1 MNHRL
6 YILKILFW
14 FIGHYIIVI
23 RLIISQISL
32 NYCRNQISGNFM
44 HQLRIF
50 VLLTLLSFSILANAN
65 AKPDPISSDSD
76 YTNPDLVFRLL
87 LAEIASQRG
96 ELNLA
101 SELFL
106 DLAKQTDSALLA
118 ERATRLTTYT
128 RNGTIALEASK
139 IWNELNKDSIDAQ
152 QALSEILVANN
163 KLNEAKPILQK
174 LLLKEKTRASGF
186 LYLNSLLS
194 RVQDKKAVLTLVTD
208 LAQPYPKLAEAHFA
222 IAHAAWIIKDQKT
235 YEKELASINQ
245 IKPDWE
251 MPILFKGQILAQESA
266 ERALAFYSEFLNKYP
281 KSNEVRLEYA
291 KLLTNGRKFNEAKN
305 EFIKL
310 VNTANS
316 SSEITIAVGLLS
328 VELEDYDLAE
338 KYFLQSLK
346 RNPKDKDQIFIY
358 LAKIADKKNQN
369 ETAITW
375 LNKINNGP
383 HFIESKL
390 IAAEIIA
397 KKESID
403 KALIFLNGL
412 KANSPE
418 ENLSLIQSKTSL
430 LTRANR
436 HQEAFQL
443 MQNEASNFAHSPE
456 FKFDYALLAD
466 KLHKYDLMEK
476 LLREAIK
483 IKPDYAVAYNALG
496 YSYADRNINLED
508 AKKYIEVAL
517 SIAPNNH
524 YILDSMG
531 WLYYRLG
538 KLDSA
543 LSFIQK
549 AYDIQSDPEIAA
561 HLGEILWVQGKK
573 KEAEDIWQLSLQS
586 FPDNE
591 ILKETLKRLH

>member
-1 MNHRL
+1 MHLLRKL
-6 YILKILFW
+6 T
-14 FIGHYIIVI
+14 FIT
-23 RLIISQISL
+23 
-32 NYCRNQISGNFM
+32 F
-44 HQLRIF
+44 
-50 VLLTLLSFSILANAN
+50 LLFSILANA
-65 AKPDPISSDSD
+65 KPDPSSSADN

-118 ERATRLTTYT
+118 ERATRLTGFT

-139 IWNELNKDSIDAQ
+139 VWNELNKDSIEAQ
-152 QALSEILVANN
+152 QALSEILIANN
-163 KLNEAKPILQK
+163 KLSEAKPILQK
-174 LLLKEKTRASGF
+174 LLLKEKTRTSGF
-186 LYLNSLLS
+186 LYLNTLLS
-194 RVQDKKAVLTLVTD
+194 HASDKKAVLILVTD

-222 IAHAAWIIKDQKT
+222 VAHAAWIGKDQKV
-235 YEKELASINQ
+235 YEKELTAIYQ
-245 IKPDWE
+245 MKPDWE
-251 MPILFKGQILAQESA
+251 MPVLFKGQILAKESP
-266 ERALAFYSEFLNKYP
+266 EKALNFYNDFLNKYP
-281 KSNEVRLEYA
+281 KSNDVRLEYA

-310 VNTANS
+310 VSASNS
-316 SSEITIAVGLLS
+316 SAEITLAVGLLS
-328 VELEDYDLAE
+328 IELEDYDLAE

-346 RNPKDKDQIFIY
+346 KNPKDKDQIYIY
-358 LAKIADKKNQN
+358 LAKIADKKNQGDA
-369 ETAITW
+369 AISW
-375 LNKINNGP
+375 LNKVGDGN

-403 KALIFLNGL
+403 KALVFLNTI
-412 KANSPE
+412 KSDSQDE
-418 ENLSLIQSKTSL
+418 KLSIIQLKTSL
-430 LTRANR
+430 LTRSNR

-443 MQNEASNFAHSPE
+443 MQNEASNFAQSPE

-466 KLHKYDLMEK
+466 KLNKYDLMEK

-483 IKPDYAVAYNALG
+483 IRPDYAVAYNALG
-496 YSYADRNINLED
+496 YSFADRNINLED
-508 AKKYIEVAL
+508 AKKYIELAL
-517 SIAPNNH
+517 SISPNNH

-531 WLYYRLG
+531 WLYFRLG

-549 AYDIQSDPEIAA
+549 AYDVQSDPEIAA
-561 HLGEILWVQGKK
+561 HLGEILWAQGKK
-573 KEAEDIWQLSLQS
+573 KEANDLLELSLQS
-586 FPDNE
+586 SPDNE
-591 ILKETLKRLH
+591 VLKEAFKRLH

>member
-1 MNHRL
+1 MHLLRKL
-6 YILKILFW
+6 T
-14 FIGHYIIVI
+14 FIT
-23 RLIISQISL
+23 
-32 NYCRNQISGNFM
+32 F
-44 HQLRIF
+44 
-50 VLLTLLSFSILANAN
+50 LLFSILANA
-65 AKPDPISSDSD
+65 KPDTSSSVDN

-118 ERATRLTTYT
+118 ERATRLTGLT

-139 IWNELNKDSIDAQ
+139 VWNELNKDSNDAQ
-152 QALSEILVANN
+152 QALSEILIANN
-163 KLNEAKPILQK
+163 KLGEAKPILQK

-186 LYLNSLLS
+186 LYLNSMLS
-194 RVQDKKAVLTLVTD
+194 RVSDKKAVLILVAD

-222 IAHAAWIIKDQKT
+222 VVHAAWIAKDQKI
-235 YEKELASINQ
+235 YEKELTAINQ

-251 MPILFKGQILAQESA
+251 MPILFKGQILAQENP
-266 ERALAFYSEFLNKYP
+266 EEALNFYSNFLNKYP
-281 KSNEVRLEYA
+281 KSNDVRLEYA

-310 VNTANS
+310 VGAANS
-316 SSEITIAVGLLS
+316 SAEITIAVGLLS
-328 VELEDYDLAE
+328 IELEDYDLAE

-346 RNPKDKDQIFIY
+346 RNPKDKDQIYIY
-358 LAKIADKKNQN
+358 LAKIADKKNQGDA
-369 ETAITW
+369 AIVW
-375 LNKINNGP
+375 LKKVSSGN

-390 IAAEIIA
+390 IIAEVIA

-403 KALIFLNGL
+403 KALVFLNTINSNSLDEKLSILQL
-412 KANSPE
+412 K
-418 ENLSLIQSKTSL
+418 IFL
-430 LTRANR
+430 LTRSNR

-443 MQNEASNFAHSPE
+443 MQNEATNFAQSPE

-466 KLHKYDLMEK
+466 KLNKYDLMER

-496 YSYADRNINLED
+496 YSFADRNINLED

-517 SIAPNNH
+517 SISPSNH

-531 WLYYRLG
+531 WLYFRLG
-538 KLDSA
+538 KLDLA

-549 AYDIQSDPEIAA
+549 AYDVQPDPEIAA
-561 HLGEILWVQGKK
+561 HLGEILWAQGKK
-573 KEAEDIWQLSLQS
+573 KESNDVLELSLQS

-591 ILKETLKRLH
+591 VLKEAFRRLH

>member
-1 MNHRL
+1 
-6 YILKILFW
+6 
-14 FIGHYIIVI
+14 
-23 RLIISQISL
+23 
-32 NYCRNQISGNFM
+32 M
-44 HQLRIF
+44 HLLRI
-50 VLLTLLSFSILANAN
+50 LTLITFLLFSILANAKYDN
-65 AKPDPISSDSD
+65 SSSADN

-118 ERATRLTTYT
+118 ERATRLTGFTK
-128 RNGTIALEASK
+128 NGTIALEASK
-139 IWNELNKDSIDAQ
+139 VWNELNKDSTDAQ
-152 QALSEILVANN
+152 QALSEILIANN
-163 KLNEAKPILQK
+163 KLSEAKPILQK

-186 LYLNSLLS
+186 LYLNSMLS
-194 RVQDKKAVLTLVTD
+194 RVSDKKAVLTLVSD

-222 IAHAAWIIKDQKT
+222 VVHAAWIGKDQKV
-235 YEKELASINQ
+235 YEKELAAINQ

-251 MPILFKGQILAQESA
+251 MPILFKGQILALESPEKA
-266 ERALAFYSEFLNKYP
+266 INFYSGFLNRYP
-281 KSNEVRLEYA
+281 KSNDVRLEYA

-310 VNTANS
+310 VSAANS
-316 SSEITIAVGLLS
+316 SEEITLAVGLLS

-346 RNPKDKDQIFIY
+346 RNPKDKDQVFIY
-358 LAKIADKKNQN
+358 LAKIADKKDQGDA
-369 ETAITW
+369 AITW
-375 LNKINNGP
+375 LNKVGDGK

-403 KALIFLNGL
+403 KALVFLNAI
-412 KANSPE
+412 KSDSQDE
-418 ENLSLIQSKTSL
+418 KLSILQFKTSL
-430 LTRANR
+430 LTRSNR

-443 MQNEASNFAHSPE
+443 MQNEAPNFAQSPE

-466 KLHKYDLMEK
+466 KLNKYDLMEK

-483 IKPDYAVAYNALG
+483 IKPDFAVAYNALG
-496 YSYADRNINLED
+496 YSFADRNINLED

-517 SIAPNNH
+517 SISPNNH

-531 WLYYRLG
+531 WLYFRLG

-549 AYDIQSDPEIAA
+549 AYDIQPDPEIAA
-561 HLGEILWVQGKK
+561 HLGEILWAQGKK
-573 KEAEDIWQLSLQS
+573 KESNDVLELSLQS

-591 ILKETLKRLH
+591 VLKEAFKRIH

>member
-1 MNHRL
+1 
-6 YILKILFW
+6 
-14 FIGHYIIVI
+14 
-23 RLIISQISL
+23 
-32 NYCRNQISGNFM
+32 M

-50 VLLTLLSFSILANAN
+50 TFLTLLSFSILANAN

-235 YEKELASINQ
+235 YEKELASSNQ

-418 ENLSLIQSKTSL
+418 ENLSLIQSKTSF

>member
-1 MNHRL
+1 MR
-6 YILKILFW
+6 
-14 FIGHYIIVI
+14 
-23 RLIISQISL
+23 
-32 NYCRNQISGNFM
+32 
-44 HQLRIF
+44 QLRK
-50 VLLTLLSFSILANAN
+50 LTLITFLLFSILANA
-65 AKPDPISSDSD
+65 KPDPSSNSNN
-76 YTNPDLVFRLL
+76 YTNPDLIFRLL

-118 ERATRLTTYT
+118 ERATRLTGVT
-128 RNGTIALEASK
+128 RNSALALEASK
-139 IWNELNKDSIDAQ
+139 VWNELNKDSIDAQ
-152 QALSEILVANN
+152 QALIEILIANN
-163 KLNEAKPILQK
+163 KLSEAKPILQK

-186 LYLNSLLS
+186 LYLNTMLS
-194 RVQDKKAVLTLVTD
+194 HVSDKKAVLILVTD

-222 IAHAAWIIKDQKT
+222 VVHAAWIGKDQKI
-235 YEKELASINQ
+235 YQKELTAINQ

-251 MPILFKGQILAQESA
+251 MPALFKGQILAIESP
-266 ERALAFYSEFLNKYP
+266 EKALNFYSDFLNKYP
-281 KSNEVRLEYA
+281 KSNDVRLEYA

-310 VNTANS
+310 VSAANS
-316 SSEITIAVGLLS
+316 SAEIVLAVGLLS

-346 RNPKDKDQIFIY
+346 KNPKDKDQIFIY
-358 LAKIADKKNQN
+358 LAKIAEKKNQGDA
-369 ETAITW
+369 AITW
-375 LNKINNGP
+375 LNKVSNGD

-390 IAAEIIA
+390 IVAEIIA

-403 KALIFLNGL
+403 KALVFLDTIKSGAQDE
-412 KANSPE
+412 K
-418 ENLSLIQSKTSL
+418 LSIVQLKTSL
-430 LTRANR
+430 LTRSNR

-443 MQNEASNFAHSPE
+443 MQNEAPNFAQSPE
-456 FKFDYALLAD
+456 FKFDFALLAD
-466 KLHKYDLMEK
+466 KLNKYDLMEK

-483 IKPDYAVAYNALG
+483 IRPDYAVAYNALG
-496 YSYADRNINLED
+496 YSFADRNINLED
-508 AKKYIEVAL
+508 AKKYIELAL
-517 SIAPNNH
+517 SISPNNH

-531 WLYYRLG
+531 WLYFRLG

-549 AYDIQSDPEIAA
+549 AYDVQSDPEIVA
-561 HLGEILWVQGKK
+561 HLGEILWAQGKK
-573 KEAEDIWQLSLQS
+573 KEANDILELSLQS

-591 ILKETLKRLH
+591 VLKEAYKRLR

>member
-1 MNHRL
+1 
-6 YILKILFW
+6 
-14 FIGHYIIVI
+14 
-23 RLIISQISL
+23 
-32 NYCRNQISGNFM
+32 M
-44 HQLRIF
+44 HLLRK
-50 VLLTLLSFSILANAN
+50 LTLITFLLFSILANA
-65 AKPDPISSDSD
+65 KPDPSSSADN

-118 ERATRLTTYT
+118 ERATRLTGFT

-139 IWNELNKDSIDAQ
+139 VWNELNKDSVEAQ
-152 QALSEILVANN
+152 QALSEILIANN
-163 KLNEAKPILQK
+163 KLSEAKPILQK
-174 LLLKEKTRASGF
+174 LLLKEKTRTSGF
-186 LYLNSLLS
+186 LYLNTLLS
-194 RVQDKKAVLTLVTD
+194 HASDKKAVLILVTD

-222 IAHAAWIIKDQKT
+222 VAHAAWIGKDQKV
-235 YEKELASINQ
+235 YEKELTAIYQ
-245 IKPDWE
+245 MKPDWE
-251 MPILFKGQILAQESA
+251 MPVLFKGQILAKESP
-266 ERALAFYSEFLNKYP
+266 EKALNFYSDFLNKYP
-281 KSNEVRLEYA
+281 KSNDVRLEYA

-310 VNTANS
+310 VSASNS
-316 SSEITIAVGLLS
+316 SAEITLAVGLLS
-328 VELEDYDLAE
+328 IELEDYDLAE

-346 RNPKDKDQIFIY
+346 KNPKDKDQIFIY
-358 LAKIADKKNQN
+358 LAKIADKKNQGDA
-369 ETAITW
+369 AITW
-375 LNKINNGP
+375 LNKVGDGN

-403 KALIFLNGL
+403 KALVFLNTI
-412 KANSPE
+412 KSDSQDE
-418 ENLSLIQSKTSL
+418 KLSIIQLKTSL
-430 LTRANR
+430 LTRSNR

-443 MQNEASNFAHSPE
+443 MQNEASNFTQSPE

-466 KLHKYDLMEK
+466 KLNKYDLMEK

-483 IKPDYAVAYNALG
+483 IRPDYAVAYNALG
-496 YSYADRNINLED
+496 YSFADRNINLED
-508 AKKYIEVAL
+508 AKKYIELAF
-517 SIAPNNH
+517 SISPNNH

-531 WLYYRLG
+531 WLYFRLG

-549 AYDIQSDPEIAA
+549 AYDVQSDPEIAA
-561 HLGEILWVQGKK
+561 HLGEILWAQGKK
-573 KEAEDIWQLSLQS
+573 KEANDLLELSLQS
-586 FPDNE
+586 SPDNE
-591 ILKETLKRLH
+591 VLKEAFKRLH

>member
-1 MNHRL
+1 MHLLRKL
-6 YILKILFW
+6 T
-14 FIGHYIIVI
+14 FIT
-23 RLIISQISL
+23 
-32 NYCRNQISGNFM
+32 F
-44 HQLRIF
+44 
-50 VLLTLLSFSILANAN
+50 LLFSILANA
-65 AKPDPISSDSD
+65 KPDPSSSADN

-118 ERATRLTTYT
+118 ERATRLTGFT

-139 IWNELNKDSIDAQ
+139 VWNELNKDSIEAQ
-152 QALSEILVANN
+152 QALSEILIANN
-163 KLNEAKPILQK
+163 KLSEAKPILQK

-186 LYLNSLLS
+186 LYLNTLLS
-194 RVQDKKAVLTLVTD
+194 HASDKKAVLILVTD

-222 IAHAAWIIKDQKT
+222 VAHAAWVSKDQKV
-235 YEKELASINQ
+235 YEKELTAIYQ
-245 IKPDWE
+245 MKPDWE
-251 MPILFKGQILAQESA
+251 MPVLFKGQILAKESP
-266 ERALAFYSEFLNKYP
+266 EKALNFYNDFLNKYP
-281 KSNEVRLEYA
+281 KSNDVRLEYA

-310 VNTANS
+310 VSASNS
-316 SSEITIAVGLLS
+316 SAEITLAVGLLS
-328 VELEDYDLAE
+328 IELEDYDLAE

-346 RNPKDKDQIFIY
+346 KNPKDKDQIFIY
-358 LAKIADKKNQN
+358 LAKIADKKNQGDA
-369 ETAITW
+369 AITW
-375 LNKINNGP
+375 LNKVGDGN

-403 KALIFLNGL
+403 KALLFLNTI
-412 KANSPE
+412 KSDSQDE
-418 ENLSLIQSKTSL
+418 KLSIIQLKTSL
-430 LTRANR
+430 LTRSNR

-443 MQNEASNFAHSPE
+443 MQNEASNFPQSPE

-466 KLHKYDLMEK
+466 KLNKYDLMEK

-483 IKPDYAVAYNALG
+483 IRPDYAVAYNALG
-496 YSYADRNINLED
+496 YSFADRNINLED
-508 AKKYIEVAL
+508 AKKYIELAL
-517 SIAPNNH
+517 SISPNNH

-531 WLYYRLG
+531 WLYFRLG

-549 AYDIQSDPEIAA
+549 AYDFQSDPEIAA
-561 HLGEILWVQGKK
+561 HLGEILWAQGKK
-573 KEAEDIWQLSLQS
+573 KEANDLLELSLQS
-586 FPDNE
+586 SPDNE
-591 ILKETLKRLH
+591 VLKEAFKRLH

>member
-1 MNHRL
+1 MRL
-6 YILKILFW
+6 FRK
-14 FIGHYIIVI
+14 
-23 RLIISQISL
+23 
-32 NYCRNQISGNFM
+32 
-44 HQLRIF
+44 
-50 VLLTLLSFSILANAN
+50 LTLITFLLFSILANA
-65 AKPDPISSDSD
+65 KPDPSSNADN

-118 ERATRLTTYT
+118 ERATRLTGFT

-139 IWNELNKDSIDAQ
+139 VWNELNKDSIDAQ
-152 QALSEILVANN
+152 QALSEILIANN

-186 LYLNSLLS
+186 LYLNSMLS
-194 RVQDKKAVLTLVTD
+194 HVSDKKAVLILVTD

-222 IAHAAWIIKDQKT
+222 IVHAAWVGKDQKV
-235 YEKELASINQ
+235 YEKELATINQ

-251 MPILFKGQILAQESA
+251 MPALFKGQILAKESP
-266 ERALAFYSEFLNKYP
+266 EKALNFYSDFLSKYP
-281 KSNEVRLEYA
+281 KSNDVRLEFA

-310 VNTANS
+310 VSASNS
-316 SSEITIAVGLLS
+316 SAEITLAVALLS

-346 RNPKDKDQIFIY
+346 KNPKDKDQIFIY
-358 LAKIADKKNQN
+358 LAKIADKKNQGDV
-369 ETAITW
+369 AITW
-375 LNKINNGP
+375 LNKVGNGN

-403 KALIFLNGL
+403 KALVFLSTL
-412 KANSPE
+412 KSDSQDE
-418 ENLSLIQSKTSL
+418 KLSIVQLKTSL
-430 LTRANR
+430 LTRSNR

-443 MQNEASNFAHSPE
+443 LQNEAPNFAQSPE

-466 KLHKYDLMEK
+466 KLNKYDLMEK

-483 IKPDYAVAYNALG
+483 IRPDYAVAYNALG
-496 YSYADRNINLED
+496 YSFADRNINLED
-508 AKKYIEVAL
+508 AKKYIELAL
-517 SIAPNNH
+517 SISPNNH

-531 WLYYRLG
+531 WLYFRLG
-538 KLDSA
+538 KLESA

-549 AYDIQSDPEIAA
+549 AYDVQPDPEIAA
-561 HLGEILWVQGKK
+561 HLGEILWAQGKK
-573 KEAEDIWQLSLQS
+573 KEANDVLELSLQS

-591 ILKETLKRLH
+591 VLKEAFKRLH

>member
-1 MNHRL
+1 M
-6 YILKILFW
+6 
-14 FIGHYIIVI
+14 IVI
-23 RLIISQISL
+23 GLIISQISL

-50 VLLTLLSFSILANAN
+50 ALLTLLSFSILANAN
-65 AKPDPISSDSD
+65 AKPDPSSSVSN
-76 YTNPDLVFRLL
+76 YTKPDLVFRLL

-194 RVQDKKAVLTLVTD
+194 RVPDKKAVLTLVTE

-222 IAHAAWIIKDQKT
+222 VAHAAWLIKDQKT

-251 MPILFKGQILAQESA
+251 MPILFKGQILTQENP

-316 SSEITIAVGLLS
+316 SAEITIAVGLLS

-369 ETAITW
+369 EAAITW

-390 IAAEIIA
+390 ITAEIIA
-397 KKESID
+397 KKESVD

-418 ENLSLIQSKTSL
+418 ENLSLIQSKTSF

-436 HQEAFQL
+436 HQDAFQL
-443 MQNEASNFAHSPE
+443 MQNEASNFPHSPE

-466 KLHKYDLMEK
+466 KLNKYDLMEK

-549 AYDIQSDPEIAA
+549 AYDIQPDPEIAA
-561 HLGEILWVQGKK
+561 HLGEILWAQGKK
-573 KEAEDIWQLSLQS
+573 KEADDIWQLSLQS

>member
-1 MNHRL
+1 MHLLRKL
-6 YILKILFW
+6 T
-14 FIGHYIIVI
+14 FIT
-23 RLIISQISL
+23 
-32 NYCRNQISGNFM
+32 F
-44 HQLRIF
+44 
-50 VLLTLLSFSILANAN
+50 LLFSILANA
-65 AKPDPISSDSD
+65 KPDTSSSVDN

-118 ERATRLTTYT
+118 ERATRLTGLT

-139 IWNELNKDSIDAQ
+139 VWNELNKDSNDAQ
-152 QALSEILVANN
+152 QALSEILIANN
-163 KLNEAKPILQK
+163 KLGEAKPILQK

-186 LYLNSLLS
+186 LYLNSMLS
-194 RVQDKKAVLTLVTD
+194 HVSDKKAVLILVTD

-222 IAHAAWIIKDQKT
+222 IAHAAWVGKDQKV
-235 YEKELASINQ
+235 YEKELATINQ

-251 MPILFKGQILAQESA
+251 MPALFKGQILAKESP
-266 ERALAFYSEFLNKYP
+266 EKALNFYSDFLSKYP
-281 KSNEVRLEYA
+281 KSNDVRLEFA

-310 VNTANS
+310 VSASNS
-316 SSEITIAVGLLS
+316 SAEITLAVALLS

-338 KYFLQSLK
+338 KYFLQTLK
-346 RNPKDKDQIFIY
+346 KNPKDKDQIFIY
-358 LAKIADKKNQN
+358 LAKIADKKNQGDV
-369 ETAITW
+369 AITW
-375 LNKINNGP
+375 LNKVGNGN

-403 KALIFLNGL
+403 KALVFLSAL
-412 KANSPE
+412 KSDSQDAK
-418 ENLSLIQSKTSL
+418 LSIVQLKTSL
-430 LTRANR
+430 LTRSNR

-443 MQNEASNFAHSPE
+443 LQNEAPNFAQSPE

-466 KLHKYDLMEK
+466 KLNKYDLMEK

-483 IKPDYAVAYNALG
+483 IRPDYAVAYNALG
-496 YSYADRNINLED
+496 YSFADRNINLED
-508 AKKYIEVAL
+508 AKKYIELAL
-517 SIAPNNH
+517 SISPNNH

-531 WLYYRLG
+531 WLYFRLG
-538 KLDSA
+538 KLESA

-549 AYDIQSDPEIAA
+549 AYDVQPDPEIAA
-561 HLGEILWVQGKK
+561 HLGEILWAQGKK
-573 KEAEDIWQLSLQS
+573 KEANDVLELSLQS

-591 ILKETLKRLH
+591 VLKEAFKRLH

>member
-1 MNHRL
+1 MRL
-6 YILKILFW
+6 FRK
-14 FIGHYIIVI
+14 
-23 RLIISQISL
+23 
-32 NYCRNQISGNFM
+32 
-44 HQLRIF
+44 
-50 VLLTLLSFSILANAN
+50 LTLITFLLFSILANA
-65 AKPDPISSDSD
+65 KPDPSSNADN

-118 ERATRLTTYT
+118 ERATRLTGFTS
-128 RNGTIALEASK
+128 NGTIALEASK
-139 IWNELNKDSIDAQ
+139 VWNELNKDSIDAQ
-152 QALSEILVANN
+152 QALSEILIANN

-186 LYLNSLLS
+186 LYLNSMLS
-194 RVQDKKAVLTLVTD
+194 HVSDKKAVLILVTD

-222 IAHAAWIIKDQKT
+222 IAHAAWVGKDQKV
-235 YEKELASINQ
+235 YEKELATINQ

-251 MPILFKGQILAQESA
+251 MPALFKGQILAKESP
-266 ERALAFYSEFLNKYP
+266 EKALNFYSDFLSKYP
-281 KSNEVRLEYA
+281 KSNDVRLEFA

-310 VNTANS
+310 VSASNS
-316 SSEITIAVGLLS
+316 SAEITLAVALLS

-346 RNPKDKDQIFIY
+346 KNPKDKDQIFIY
-358 LAKIADKKNQN
+358 LAKISDKKNQGDA
-369 ETAITW
+369 AITW
-375 LNKINNGP
+375 LNKVGDGN

-403 KALIFLNGL
+403 KALVFLSTL
-412 KANSPE
+412 KSDSQDE
-418 ENLSLIQSKTSL
+418 KLSIVQLKTSL
-430 LTRANR
+430 LTRSNR

-443 MQNEASNFAHSPE
+443 LQNEAPNFAQSPE

-466 KLHKYDLMEK
+466 KLSKYDLMEK

-483 IKPDYAVAYNALG
+483 IRPDYAVAYNALG
-496 YSYADRNINLED
+496 YSFADRNINLED
-508 AKKYIEVAL
+508 AKKYIELAL
-517 SIAPNNH
+517 SISPNNH

-531 WLYYRLG
+531 WLYFRLG
-538 KLDSA
+538 KLESA

-549 AYDIQSDPEIAA
+549 AYDVQPDPEIAA
-561 HLGEILWVQGKK
+561 HLGEILWAQGKK
-573 KEAEDIWQLSLQS
+573 
-586 FPDNE
+586 
-591 ILKETLKRLH
+591 

>member
-1 MNHRL
+1 MRL
-6 YILKILFW
+6 FRK
-14 FIGHYIIVI
+14 
-23 RLIISQISL
+23 
-32 NYCRNQISGNFM
+32 
-44 HQLRIF
+44 
-50 VLLTLLSFSILANAN
+50 LTLITFLLFSILANA
-65 AKPDPISSDSD
+65 KPDPSSNADN

-118 ERATRLTTYT
+118 ERATRLTGLT

-139 IWNELNKDSIDAQ
+139 VWNELNKDSNDAQ
-152 QALSEILVANN
+152 QALSEILIANN
-163 KLNEAKPILQK
+163 KLGEAKPILQK

-186 LYLNSLLS
+186 LYLNSMLS
-194 RVQDKKAVLTLVTD
+194 RVSDKKAVLILVAD
-208 LAQPYPKLAEAHFA
+208 LAQPYPKLVEAHFA
-222 IAHAAWIIKDQKT
+222 VVHAAWIAKDQKI
-235 YEKELASINQ
+235 YEKELTAINQ

-251 MPILFKGQILAQESA
+251 MPILFKGQILTQENP
-266 ERALAFYSEFLNKYP
+266 EEALNFYSNFLNKYP
-281 KSNEVRLEYA
+281 KSNDVRLEYA

-310 VNTANS
+310 VGAANS
-316 SSEITIAVGLLS
+316 SAEITIAVGLLS
-328 VELEDYDLAE
+328 IELEDYDLAE

-346 RNPKDKDQIFIY
+346 RNPKDKDQIYIY
-358 LAKIADKKNQN
+358 LAKIADKKNQGDA
-369 ETAITW
+369 AIVW
-375 LNKINNGP
+375 LNKVSSGN

-390 IAAEIIA
+390 IIAEVIA

-403 KALIFLNGL
+403 KALVFLNTINSNSLDEKLSILQL
-412 KANSPE
+412 K
-418 ENLSLIQSKTSL
+418 ISL
-430 LTRANR
+430 LTRSNR

-443 MQNEASNFAHSPE
+443 MQNEATNFAQSPE

-466 KLHKYDLMEK
+466 KLNKYDLMER

-496 YSYADRNINLED
+496 YSFADRNINLED

-517 SIAPNNH
+517 SISPSNH

-531 WLYYRLG
+531 WLYFRLG
-538 KLDSA
+538 KLDLA

-549 AYDIQSDPEIAA
+549 AYDVQPDPEIAA
-561 HLGEILWVQGKK
+561 HLGEILWAQGKK
-573 KEAEDIWQLSLQS
+573 KESNDVLELSLQS

-591 ILKETLKRLH
+591 VLKEAFRRLH

>member
-1 MNHRL
+1 
-6 YILKILFW
+6 
-14 FIGHYIIVI
+14 
-23 RLIISQISL
+23 
-32 NYCRNQISGNFM
+32 M

-50 VLLTLLSFSILANAN
+50 TFLTLLSFSILANAN

-412 KANSPE
+412 KTNSPE
-418 ENLSLIQSKTSL
+418 ENLSLIQSKTSF

>member
-1 MNHRL
+1 MRL
-6 YILKILFW
+6 FRK
-14 FIGHYIIVI
+14 
-23 RLIISQISL
+23 
-32 NYCRNQISGNFM
+32 
-44 HQLRIF
+44 
-50 VLLTLLSFSILANAN
+50 LTLITFLLFSILANA
-65 AKPDPISSDSD
+65 KPDPSSNADN

-118 ERATRLTTYT
+118 ERATRLTGFT

-139 IWNELNKDSIDAQ
+139 VWNELNKDSIDAQ
-152 QALSEILVANN
+152 QALSEILIANN
-163 KLNEAKPILQK
+163 NLNEAKPILQK

-186 LYLNSLLS
+186 LYLNSMLS
-194 RVQDKKAVLTLVTD
+194 HVSDKKAVLILVTD

-222 IAHAAWIIKDQKT
+222 IAHAAWVGKDQKV
-235 YEKELASINQ
+235 YEKELATINQ

-251 MPILFKGQILAQESA
+251 MPALFKGQILAKESP
-266 ERALAFYSEFLNKYP
+266 EKALNFYSDFLSKYP
-281 KSNEVRLEYA
+281 KSNDVRLEFA

-310 VNTANS
+310 VNASNS
-316 SSEITIAVGLLS
+316 SAEITLAVALLS

-346 RNPKDKDQIFIY
+346 KNPKDKDQIFIY
-358 LAKIADKKNQN
+358 LAKISDKKNQGDA
-369 ETAITW
+369 AITW
-375 LNKINNGP
+375 LNKVGDGN

-403 KALIFLNGL
+403 KALVFLSTL
-412 KANSPE
+412 KSDSQDE
-418 ENLSLIQSKTSL
+418 KLSIVQLKTSL
-430 LTRANR
+430 LTRSNR

-443 MQNEASNFAHSPE
+443 LQNEAPNFAQSPE

-466 KLHKYDLMEK
+466 KLSKYDLMEK

-483 IKPDYAVAYNALG
+483 IRPDYAVAYNALG
-496 YSYADRNINLED
+496 YSFADRNINLED
-508 AKKYIEVAL
+508 AKKYIELAL
-517 SIAPNNH
+517 SISPNNH

-531 WLYYRLG
+531 WLYFRLG
-538 KLDSA
+538 KLESA

-549 AYDIQSDPEIAA
+549 AYDVQPDPEIAA
-561 HLGEILWVQGKK
+561 HLGEILWAHGKK
-573 KEAEDIWQLSLQS
+573 KEANDVLELSLQS

-591 ILKETLKRLH
+591 VLKEAFKRLH

>member
-1 MNHRL
+1 
-6 YILKILFW
+6 
-14 FIGHYIIVI
+14 
-23 RLIISQISL
+23 
-32 NYCRNQISGNFM
+32 M

-50 VLLTLLSFSILANAN
+50 TFLTLLSFSILANAN

-118 ERATRLTTYT
+118 ERATRLTTFT

-338 KYFLQSLK
+338 KYFLLSLK

>member
-1 MNHRL
+1 
-6 YILKILFW
+6 
-14 FIGHYIIVI
+14 
-23 RLIISQISL
+23 
-32 NYCRNQISGNFM
+32 M

-50 VLLTLLSFSILANAN
+50 TFLTLLSFSILANAN

-390 IAAEIIA
+390 ITAEIIA

-418 ENLSLIQSKTSL
+418 ENLSLIQSKTSF

-561 HLGEILWVQGKK
+561 HLGEILWAQGKK

>member
-1 MNHRL
+1 MHLLRKL
-6 YILKILFW
+6 T
-14 FIGHYIIVI
+14 FIT
-23 RLIISQISL
+23 
-32 NYCRNQISGNFM
+32 F
-44 HQLRIF
+44 
-50 VLLTLLSFSILANAN
+50 LLFSILANA
-65 AKPDPISSDSD
+65 KPDTSSSVDN

-118 ERATRLTTYT
+118 ERATRLTGLT

-139 IWNELNKDSIDAQ
+139 VWNELNKDSNDAQ
-152 QALSEILVANN
+152 QALSEILIANN
-163 KLNEAKPILQK
+163 KLGEAKPILQK

-186 LYLNSLLS
+186 LYLNSMLS
-194 RVQDKKAVLTLVTD
+194 RVSDKKAVLILVAD

-222 IAHAAWIIKDQKT
+222 VVHAAWIAKDQKI
-235 YEKELASINQ
+235 YEKELTAINQ

-251 MPILFKGQILAQESA
+251 MPILFKGQILTQENP
-266 ERALAFYSEFLNKYP
+266 EEALNFYSNFLNKYP
-281 KSNEVRLEYA
+281 KSNDVRLEYA

-310 VNTANS
+310 VGAANS
-316 SSEITIAVGLLS
+316 SAEITIAVGLLS
-328 VELEDYDLAE
+328 IELEDYDLAE

-346 RNPKDKDQIFIY
+346 RNPKDKDQIYIY
-358 LAKIADKKNQN
+358 LAKIADKKNQGDA
-369 ETAITW
+369 AIVW
-375 LNKINNGP
+375 LNKVSSGN

-390 IAAEIIA
+390 IIAEVIA

-403 KALIFLNGL
+403 KALVFLNTINSNSLDEKLSILQL
-412 KANSPE
+412 K
-418 ENLSLIQSKTSL
+418 ISL
-430 LTRANR
+430 LTRSNR

-443 MQNEASNFAHSPE
+443 MQNEATNFAQSPE

-466 KLHKYDLMEK
+466 KLNKYDLMER

-496 YSYADRNINLED
+496 YSFADRNINLED

-517 SIAPNNH
+517 SISPSNH

-531 WLYYRLG
+531 WLYFRLG
-538 KLDSA
+538 KLDLA

-549 AYDIQSDPEIAA
+549 AYDVQPDPEIAA
-561 HLGEILWVQGKK
+561 HLGEILWAQGKK
-573 KEAEDIWQLSLQS
+573 KEANDVLELSLQS

-591 ILKETLKRLH
+591 VLKEAFKRLH

>member
-1 MNHRL
+1 MRL
-6 YILKILFW
+6 FRK
-14 FIGHYIIVI
+14 
-23 RLIISQISL
+23 
-32 NYCRNQISGNFM
+32 
-44 HQLRIF
+44 
-50 VLLTLLSFSILANAN
+50 LTLITFLLFSILANA
-65 AKPDPISSDSD
+65 KPDPSSNADN

-118 ERATRLTTYT
+118 ERATRLTGFT

-139 IWNELNKDSIDAQ
+139 VWNELNKDSIDAQ
-152 QALSEILVANN
+152 QALSEILIANN

-186 LYLNSLLS
+186 LYLNSMLS
-194 RVQDKKAVLTLVTD
+194 HVSDKKAVLILVTD

-222 IAHAAWIIKDQKT
+222 IAHAAWVGKDQKV
-235 YEKELASINQ
+235 YEKELATINQ

-251 MPILFKGQILAQESA
+251 MPALFKGQILAKESP
-266 ERALAFYSEFLNKYP
+266 EKALNFYSDFLSKYP
-281 KSNEVRLEYA
+281 KSNDVRLEFA

-310 VNTANS
+310 VSASNS
-316 SSEITIAVGLLS
+316 SAEITLAVALLS

-346 RNPKDKDQIFIY
+346 KNPKDKDQIFIY
-358 LAKIADKKNQN
+358 LAKISDKKNQGDA
-369 ETAITW
+369 AITW
-375 LNKINNGP
+375 LNKVGDGN

-403 KALIFLNGL
+403 KALVFLSTL
-412 KANSPE
+412 KSDSQDE
-418 ENLSLIQSKTSL
+418 KLSIVQLKTSL
-430 LTRANR
+430 LTRSNR

-443 MQNEASNFAHSPE
+443 LQNEAPNFAQSPE

-466 KLHKYDLMEK
+466 KLSKYDLMEK

-483 IKPDYAVAYNALG
+483 IRPDYAVAYNALG
-496 YSYADRNINLED
+496 YSFADRNINLED
-508 AKKYIEVAL
+508 AKKYIELAL
-517 SIAPNNH
+517 SISPNNH

-531 WLYYRLG
+531 WLYFRLG
-538 KLDSA
+538 KLESA

-549 AYDIQSDPEIAA
+549 AYDVQPDPEIAA
-561 HLGEILWVQGKK
+561 HLGEILWAQGKK
-573 KEAEDIWQLSLQS
+573 KEAKEVLELSLQS

-591 ILKETLKRLH
+591 VLKEAFKRLH

>member
-1 MNHRL
+1 MHLLRKL
-6 YILKILFW
+6 T
-14 FIGHYIIVI
+14 FIT
-23 RLIISQISL
+23 
-32 NYCRNQISGNFM
+32 F
-44 HQLRIF
+44 
-50 VLLTLLSFSILANAN
+50 LLFSILANA
-65 AKPDPISSDSD
+65 KPDPSSSADN

-118 ERATRLTTYT
+118 ERATRLTGFT

-139 IWNELNKDSIDAQ
+139 VWNELNKDSIEAQ
-152 QALSEILVANN
+152 QALSEILIANN
-163 KLNEAKPILQK
+163 KLSEAKPILQK
-174 LLLKEKTRASGF
+174 LLLKEKTRTSGF
-186 LYLNSLLS
+186 LYLNTLLS
-194 RVQDKKAVLTLVTD
+194 HASDKKAVLILVTD

-222 IAHAAWIIKDQKT
+222 VAHAAWISKDQKV
-235 YEKELASINQ
+235 YEKELTAIYQ
-245 IKPDWE
+245 MKPDWE
-251 MPILFKGQILAQESA
+251 MPVLFKGQILAKESP
-266 ERALAFYSEFLNKYP
+266 EKALNFYNDFLNKYP
-281 KSNEVRLEYA
+281 KSNDVRLEYA

-310 VNTANS
+310 VSASNS
-316 SSEITIAVGLLS
+316 SAEITLAVGLLS
-328 VELEDYDLAE
+328 IELEDYDLAE

-346 RNPKDKDQIFIY
+346 KNPKDKDQIFIY
-358 LAKIADKKNQN
+358 LAKIADKKNQGDA
-369 ETAITW
+369 AITW
-375 LNKINNGP
+375 LNKVGDGN

-403 KALIFLNGL
+403 KALLFLNTI
-412 KANSPE
+412 KSDSQDE
-418 ENLSLIQSKTSL
+418 KLSIIQLKTSL
-430 LTRANR
+430 LTRSNR

-443 MQNEASNFAHSPE
+443 MQNEASNFPQSPE

-466 KLHKYDLMEK
+466 KLNKYDLMEK

-483 IKPDYAVAYNALG
+483 IRPDYAVAYNALG
-496 YSYADRNINLED
+496 YSFADRNINLED
-508 AKKYIEVAL
+508 AKKYIELAL
-517 SIAPNNH
+517 SISPNNH

-531 WLYYRLG
+531 WLYFRLG

-549 AYDIQSDPEIAA
+549 AYDVQSDPEIAA
-561 HLGEILWVQGKK
+561 HLGEILWAQGKK
-573 KEAEDIWQLSLQS
+573 KEANDLLELSLQS
-586 FPDNE
+586 SPDNE
-591 ILKETLKRLH
+591 VLKEAFKRLH

>member
-1 MNHRL
+1 MAITSL
-6 YILKILFW
+6 
-14 FIGHYIIVI
+14 VI

-50 VLLTLLSFSILANAN
+50 TFLTLLSFSILANAN

>member
-14 FIGHYIIVI
+14 FINRRIIVI
-23 RLIISQISL
+23 GLILSQISL

-44 HQLRIF
+44 HLLRIF
-50 VLLTLLSFSILANAN
+50 SLFTLLSFGALAI
-65 AKPDPISSDSD
+65 AKPDPSSSIDN
-76 YTNPDLVFRLL
+76 YTNPDLVFKLL

-106 DLAKQTDSALLA
+106 DLAKQTDNALLA
-118 ERATRLTTYT
+118 ERATRLTSYT
-128 RNGTIALEASK
+128 RNGAIALEASK

-152 QALSEILVANN
+152 QVLSEILLANN

-174 LLLKEKTRASGF
+174 LLLKEKTRAGGF
-186 LYLNSLLS
+186 LYLNSLFS
-194 RVQDKKAVLTLVTD
+194 RVPDKKAVLALVAD
-208 LAQPYPKLAEAHFA
+208 LAKPYPKLAEAHFA
-222 IAHAAWIIKDQKT
+222 VAHAAWLNKDQKT
-235 YEKELASINQ
+235 YEKELASISQ

-251 MPILFKGQILAQESA
+251 MPILFKGQILAQENP
-266 ERALAFYSEFLNKYP
+266 ERALAFFSEFLNKYP
-281 KSNEVRLEYA
+281 KSSEVRLEYA
-291 KLLTNGRKFNEAKN
+291 KLLTNGRKFNEAKT

-316 SSEITIAVGLLS
+316 SAEITVAVGLLS
-328 VELEDYDLAE
+328 IELEDYDLAE

-346 RNPKDKDQIFIY
+346 RNPKDKDQIFVY
-358 LAKIADKKNQN
+358 LAKIADKKNQS
-369 ETAITW
+369 EAAITW
-375 LNKINNGP
+375 LNKINSGP
-383 HFIESKL
+383 RFIESKL
-390 IAAEIIA
+390 ITAEIIA
-397 KKESID
+397 KKESVD
-403 KALIFLNGL
+403 KALRFLDEL
-412 KANSPE
+412 KPNSPDE
-418 ENLSLIQSKTSL
+418 KLTLIQSKASF

-436 HQEAFQL
+436 HQEAFQI
-443 MQNEASNFAHSPE
+443 MQNEASNFPHSPE

-466 KLHKYDLMEK
+466 KLNKYDLMEK

-517 SIAPNNH
+517 SISPNNH

-549 AYDIQSDPEIAA
+549 AYDVQPDPEIAA
-561 HLGEILWVQGKK
+561 HLGEILWVQGRK
-573 KEAEDIWQLSLQS
+573 KEANDIWDLSLQS

-591 ILKETLKRLH
+591 ILKETFKRLH

>member
-50 VLLTLLSFSILANAN
+50 TFLTLLSFSILANAN

-251 MPILFKGQILAQESA
+251 MPVLFKGQILTQEDP
-266 ERALAFYSEFLNKYP
+266 EKALAFYNDFLSKYP

-316 SSEITIAVGLLS
+316 SAEITIAVGLLS

-412 KANSPE
+412 KTNSPE
-418 ENLSLIQSKTSL
+418 ENLSLIQSKTSF

-443 MQNEASNFAHSPE
+443 MQNEASNFAISPE

>member
-1 MNHRL
+1 
-6 YILKILFW
+6 
-14 FIGHYIIVI
+14 
-23 RLIISQISL
+23 
-32 NYCRNQISGNFM
+32 M

-50 VLLTLLSFSILANAN
+50 TFLTLLSFSILANAN

>member
-1 MNHRL
+1 MHLLRKL
-6 YILKILFW
+6 T
-14 FIGHYIIVI
+14 FIT
-23 RLIISQISL
+23 
-32 NYCRNQISGNFM
+32 F
-44 HQLRIF
+44 
-50 VLLTLLSFSILANAN
+50 LLFSILANA
-65 AKPDPISSDSD
+65 KPDTSSSVDN

-118 ERATRLTTYT
+118 ERATRLTGLT

-139 IWNELNKDSIDAQ
+139 VWNELNKDSNDAQ
-152 QALSEILVANN
+152 QALSEILIANN
-163 KLNEAKPILQK
+163 KLGEAKPILQK

-186 LYLNSLLS
+186 LYLNSMLS
-194 RVQDKKAVLTLVTD
+194 RVSDKKAVLILVAD

-222 IAHAAWIIKDQKT
+222 VVHAAWIAKDQKI
-235 YEKELASINQ
+235 YEKELTAINQ

-251 MPILFKGQILAQESA
+251 MPILFKGQILTQENP
-266 ERALAFYSEFLNKYP
+266 EEALNFYSNFLNKYP
-281 KSNEVRLEYA
+281 KSNDVRLEYA

-310 VNTANS
+310 VGAANS
-316 SSEITIAVGLLS
+316 SAEITIAVGLLS
-328 VELEDYDLAE
+328 IELEDYDLAE

-346 RNPKDKDQIFIY
+346 RNPKDKDQIYIY
-358 LAKIADKKNQN
+358 LAKIADKKNQGDA
-369 ETAITW
+369 AIVW
-375 LNKINNGP
+375 LNKVSSGN

-390 IAAEIIA
+390 IIAEVIA

-403 KALIFLNGL
+403 KALVFLNTINSNSLDEKLSILQL
-412 KANSPE
+412 K
-418 ENLSLIQSKTSL
+418 ISL
-430 LTRANR
+430 LTRSNR

-443 MQNEASNFAHSPE
+443 MQNEATNFAQSPE

-466 KLHKYDLMEK
+466 KLNKYDLMER

-496 YSYADRNINLED
+496 YSFADRNINLED

-517 SIAPNNH
+517 SISPSNH

-531 WLYYRLG
+531 WLYFRLG
-538 KLDSA
+538 KLDLA

-549 AYDIQSDPEIAA
+549 AYDVQPDPEIAA
-561 HLGEILWVQGKK
+561 HLGEILWAQGKK
-573 KEAEDIWQLSLQS
+573 KESNDVLELSLQS

-591 ILKETLKRLH
+591 VLKEAFRRLH

>member
-1 MNHRL
+1 MHLLRKL
-6 YILKILFW
+6 T
-14 FIGHYIIVI
+14 FIT
-23 RLIISQISL
+23 
-32 NYCRNQISGNFM
+32 F
-44 HQLRIF
+44 
-50 VLLTLLSFSILANAN
+50 LLFSILANA
-65 AKPDPISSDSD
+65 KPDTSSSVDN

-118 ERATRLTTYT
+118 ERATRLTGLT

-139 IWNELNKDSIDAQ
+139 VWNELNKDSNDAQ
-152 QALSEILVANN
+152 QALSEILIANN
-163 KLNEAKPILQK
+163 KLGEAKPILQK

-186 LYLNSLLS
+186 LYLNSMLS
-194 RVQDKKAVLTLVTD
+194 RVSDKKAVLILVAD

-222 IAHAAWIIKDQKT
+222 VVHAAWIAKDQKI
-235 YEKELASINQ
+235 YEKELTAINQ

-251 MPILFKGQILAQESA
+251 MPILFKGQILAQENP
-266 ERALAFYSEFLNKYP
+266 EEALNFYSNFLNKYP
-281 KSNEVRLEYA
+281 KSNDVRLEYA

-310 VNTANS
+310 VGAANS
-316 SSEITIAVGLLS
+316 SAEITIAVGLLS
-328 VELEDYDLAE
+328 IELEDYDLAE

-346 RNPKDKDQIFIY
+346 RNPKDKDQIYIY
-358 LAKIADKKNQN
+358 LAKIADKKNQGDA
-369 ETAITW
+369 AIVW
-375 LNKINNGP
+375 LNKVSSGN

-390 IAAEIIA
+390 IIAEVIA

-403 KALIFLNGL
+403 KALVFLNTINSNSLDEKLSILQL
-412 KANSPE
+412 K
-418 ENLSLIQSKTSL
+418 ISL
-430 LTRANR
+430 LTRSNR

-443 MQNEASNFAHSPE
+443 MQNEATNFAQSPE

-466 KLHKYDLMEK
+466 KLNKYDLMEK

-496 YSYADRNINLED
+496 YSFADRNINLED

-517 SIAPNNH
+517 SISPSNH

-531 WLYYRLG
+531 WLYFRLG
-538 KLDSA
+538 KLDLA

-549 AYDIQSDPEIAA
+549 AYDVQPDPEIAA
-561 HLGEILWVQGKK
+561 HLGEILWAQGKK
-573 KEAEDIWQLSLQS
+573 KESNDVLELSLQS

-591 ILKETLKRLH
+591 VLKEAFRRLH